1 MITILYQIFDKLQL
15 ILLLSLTLYG
25 LEKSGFINLITR
37 PISYI
42 KSMKLVLIFW
52 FLVGSIVSSVFTDLT
67 AAAILLPLLLSYL
80 TACKIYQNKEL
91 LITALVF
98 GICAGGDITM
108 YGGGDNLV
116 AAGLFKTQFG
126 MPFTNLM
133 WTEYILP
140 PTLIIMAIIAI
151 ILCCFIV
158 PEKVDFNYNEVSH
171 VDIFSSVVLLLEIG
185 LVFANYGY
193 VSWLLLL
200 IVGIKLKAVK
210 GMIANAPYKAMTIW
224 TVCFLAGKIIGD
236 IFKLL
241 PLELISNCTGV
252 EYIIAGV
259 AAFMTIFCT
268 NTMTASALI
277 GITYSMFGP
286 NLPVI
291 ALVMKSINV
300 GYLTVY
306 HNTCLSLANGYG
318 LTQKKLFKYGMIV
331 LIPQLLVN
339 VIWYWIC

>member
-1 MITILYQIFDKLQL
+1 MIILYQILDKLQI
-15 ILLLSLTLYG
+15 ILLLSLILYG
-25 LEKSGFINLITR
+25 LDCSGFINLIIR

-42 KSMKLVLIFW
+42 KSMKSILIFW

-80 TACKIYQNKEL
+80 SSCHIYKNKEL
-91 LITALVF
+91 LITSLVF

-116 AAGLFKTQFG
+116 ATGLFKTQFG
-126 MPFTNLM
+126 IPFTNLM
-133 WTEYILP
+133 WTEYLLP
-140 PTLIIMAIIAI
+140 PTLIIMVIIMI
-151 ILCCFIV
+151 ILCHFII
-158 PEKVDFNYNEVSH
+158 PE
-171 VDIFSSVVLLLEIG
+171 DIEYKYEKKSSIGILESCLLLAGI
-185 LVFANYGY
+185 VFIFAEKEWI
-193 VSWLLLL
+193 SWILL
-200 IVGIKLKAVK
+200 IIAARKLKAIR
-210 GMIANAPYKAMTIW
+210 GMFKNAPYKAMTIW
-224 TVCFLAGKIIGD
+224 TICFFVGKIIGD
-236 IFKLL
+236 IFKLF
-241 PLELISNCTGV
+241 PLDIISNYTNV
-252 EYIIAGV
+252 EYVIAGI

-277 GITYSMFGP
+277 GITYSIFGA
-286 NLPVI
+286 NLPI
-291 ALVMKSINV
+291 ITLVLKSINV

-318 LTQKKLFKYGMIV
+318 LSQKNLFKYGMTV

>member
-1 MITILYQIFDKLQL
+1 MLATLYQVFDKLQI
-15 ILLLSLTLYG
+15 ILLLSLILYG
-25 LEKSGFINLITR
+25 LDRSGFINLIIR

-42 KSMKLVLIFW
+42 KFLKLVLVFW
-52 FLVGSIVSSVFTDLT
+52 FLIGSIVSSVFTDLT

-80 TACKIYQNKEL
+80 SSCHIYKNKEL
-91 LITALVF
+91 LITSLVF

-116 AAGLFKTQFG
+116 AIGLFKTQFG
-126 MPFTNLM
+126 IPFTNLM
-133 WTEYILP
+133 WTKYLLP
-140 PTLIIMAIIAI
+140 PTLIIMIIIII
-151 ILCCFIV
+151 ILCRFIV
-158 PEKVDFNYNEVSH
+158 PEDIDYTYERKRTT
-171 VDIFSSVVLLLEIG
+171 DIFNSI
-185 LVFANYGY
+185 
-193 VSWLLLL
+193 LLL
-200 IVGIKLKAVK
+200 IGIVFIFAENELVSWILLFVVAWNLKAVK
-210 GMIANAPYKAMTIW
+210 DMVKNAPYKAMAIW
-224 TVCFLAGKIIGD
+224 TICFFAGKIIGD

-241 PLELISNCTGV
+241 PLDMISNYAGA
-252 EYIIAGV
+252 EYVIAGI

-277 GITYSMFGP
+277 GITYSIFGA

-291 ALVMKSINV
+291 TLVLKSINV

-318 LTQKKLFKYGMIV
+318 LSQKTLFKYGTIV